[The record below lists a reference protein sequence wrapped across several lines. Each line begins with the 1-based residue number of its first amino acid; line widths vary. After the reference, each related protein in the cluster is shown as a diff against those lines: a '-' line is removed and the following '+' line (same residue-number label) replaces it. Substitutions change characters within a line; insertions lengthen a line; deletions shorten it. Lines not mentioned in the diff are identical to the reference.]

1 MKLNKS
7 SLRGFLSL
15 FIAAVFLF
23 TAASCGSGTSSGETT
38 DTGEPAGTAAETE
51 EEGLKYTAETEQYG
65 GYEFRFLN
73 VIDDLWGN
81 SAVQILDFVEEPAD
95 KLSEAIYVR
104 NRKIEEELDIKIL
117 VTNKLVIFDL
127 DEELNRSVLAG
138 EDEYDAAFVCN
149 NSLFN
154 TAKSVVN
161 LHDVQSLAL
170 DQVWWDPSY
179 VESMTI
185 NGNLLGAM
193 GYISFWGQI
202 FVASMQFNRS
212 MMADHNLELP
222 YDLVREG
229 KWTFDRM
236 YEYMTEVVNLNG
248 DDSFTPDMNGTC
260 IYGFVGG
267 NDEPA
272 LTLIE
277 ASGAEFIMKDKN
289 GFPQVNENLD
299 ALVDAYRKLFEVLKG
314 DGYFALSNTSEL
326 MGTDHIFVSQGRAL
340 FSEDSIE
347 CLISSVYR
355 ESELEYGVLPLPK
368 YDENIAGYRSPLS
381 QYGMAVTVPV
391 TNKDTERTGKIL
403 DYMSFCGYTDVY
415 PVIQE
420 MMCYKGIRD
429 EDSIEMLDVIF
440 QSKYAD
446 AGYLCGWTQN
456 LYNNIVKGLINKDE
470 EIVSKIEKEK
480 EAVQKKIDKYFEA

>member
-1 MKLNKS
+1 MKPNKS
-7 SLRGFLSL
+7 RFSGFLSL
-15 FIAAVFLF
+15 FIAALLLF
-23 TAASCGSGTSSGETT
+23 SAAACSSGAPSGETT
-38 DTGEPAGTAAETE
+38 DTGEPAGTGAETE
-51 EEGLKYTAETEQYG
+51 EEGLLYTAEPEQYG

-81 SAVQILDFVEEPAD
+81 SSVQRLDFEEEPAD
-95 KLSEAIYVR
+95 KLAEAIYVR
-104 NRKIEEELDIKIL
+104 NRKIEEELDIKIQ
-117 VTNKLVIFDL
+117 VKNKLVIFDL
-127 DEELNRSVLAG
+127 DEELNRSVMTG
-138 EDEYDAAFVCN
+138 EDEYDTAFICN

-161 LHDVQSLAL
+161 LHGVQSLAL
-170 DQVWWDPSY
+170 EQVWWDPSY

-185 NGNLLGAM
+185 NGNLPGVM
-193 GYISFWGQI
+193 GYVNFWGQI

-212 MMADHNLELP
+212 MMADYNLELP
-222 YDLVREG
+222 YGLVREG

-236 YEYMTEVVNLNG
+236 YEYMSEVVNLNG
-248 DDSFTPDMNGTC
+248 DNSFSPDIHGNC

-272 LTLIE
+272 LTSIQ
-277 ASGAEFIMKDKN
+277 ASGAEFIVKDKN
-289 GFPQVNENLD
+289 GFPQVNENLE

-314 DGYFALSNTSEL
+314 DGYFALSNTAEL
-326 MGTDHIFVSQGRAL
+326 MGTDDIFVRQGRGL

-368 YDENIAGYRSPLS
+368 YDETIADYRSPLS
-381 QYGMAVTVPV
+381 QYGMVITIPV

-429 EDSIEMLDVIF
+429 EDSIEMLDIIF

-446 AGYLCGWTQN
+446 IGYLCGWIMN
-456 LYNNIVKGLINKDE
+456 VYNNIVKGLINKDE
-470 EIVSKIEKEK
+470 EIVSKIEKER
-480 EAVQKKIDKYFEA
+480 ESVQAKIDKYFED